1 MYSAFLSFS
10 ILKEIQCLAIQLLH
24 LMSENDNL
32 NSSCTAAGNDTFH
45 GRLKSHLQGDETV
58 TLCISCIGKFVL
70 GNTVG
75 ARVVKQ

>member
-45 GRLKSHLQGDETV
+45 VRLKSHLQGDETV
-58 TLCISCIGKFVL
+58 TLCISWIGKFVL

-75 ARVVKQ
+75 ASVVKQ